1 MVSALLA
8 KRELCLRQHC
18 GRRYIPKI
26 IGSILN
32 SHFCQA
38 GASAPLGDLEQPS
51 FLDSG
56 PWLILPFP
64 PAQDLGLGDQEEI
77 QFSYTATQQ
86 LHSHTAIATQSHLRK
101 HTFIGTQKYFRKLVS
116 HLPQTNDVVVSD
128 NCPAKMKPKFRITCS
143 VSDELASIFL
153 RRLANHGLCVNIV
166 S

>member
-1 MVSALLA
+1 M
-8 KRELCLRQHC
+8 
-18 GRRYIPKI
+18 
-26 IGSILN
+26 
-32 SHFCQA
+32 
-38 GASAPLGDLEQPS
+38 GDLEQPS

-77 QFSYTATQQ
+77 QFSYTATQ
-86 LHSHTAIATQSHLRK
+86 LHSHTAIATQSHLWK